1 MTEPEE
7 TTEDARDGLVG
18 ELAGLGRRPLL
29 KALGA
34 GATLSL
40 GGGIAAAADGRFR
53 GQDEDGGDSEQID
66 PVFGYPTTNPEAIPE
81 ALDPDH
87 EVQLLVAPPMGPTEP
102 PFLYFDP
109 TGLQIQS
116 GDIVRFSVMSP
127 DHSITAFH
135 PGIGPRRRVPEGAEP
150 FSSPI
155 LGPGAAW
162 LYRFEQEGVYDV
174 YCGPHFILGM
184 VMRLVVGD
192 LAEADVPEYAK
203 TVEGLPTKEQFN
215 QGLNRASEQNEN
227 CEWPFVLPAE
237 VLGTDA
243 LDPMNIQ
250 DAGEVPFTAVA
261 EDLEYEFVPPEER
274 EAPADNETTEGNE
287 TADGN
292 ATAEDGETMDGDE
305 TTEGN
310 ETSDGN
316 ATDGGNETD
325 GYDTFGFRG
334 Y

>member
-1 MTEPEE
+1 MTEPEEE
-7 TTEDARDGLVG
+7 TTEDAPDGLVG
-18 ELAGLGRRPLL
+18 ELAGLERRPLL

-40 GGGIAAAADGRFR
+40 GGGMAAAADGRFQ
-53 GQDEDGGDSEQID
+53 GQDEGDGDSEQID
-66 PVFGYPTTNPEAIPE
+66 PVFGYPTTNPEEIPE
-81 ALDPDH
+81 TLDPDH
-87 EVQLLVAPPMGPTEP
+87 EVQLLVAPPSGPTNP

-155 LGPGAAW
+155 LGPESAW

-174 YCGPHFILGM
+174 YCGPHLILGM

-192 LAEADVPEYAK
+192 IAESDLPEYA
-203 TVEGLPTKEQFN
+203 TSVEGLPTQEQFN

-227 CEWPFVLPAE
+227 CEWPFILPAE

-243 LDPMNIQ
+243 LSAMNIQ
-250 DAGEVPFTAVA
+250 DAGEVPFSAVA
-261 EDLEYEFVPPEER
+261 EELEYEFVPLEER
-274 EAPADNETTEGNE
+274 EAPSGNETMEGNE
-287 TADGN
+287 T
-292 ATAEDGETMDGDE
+292 MD
-305 TTEGN
+305 GN
-310 ETSDGN
+310 ETIDGNETTDGN
-316 ATDGGNETD
+316 ATDDGNETGD
-325 GYDTFGFRG
+325 YDTFGVRP